1 MLYVGSFPSNDPR
14 VGFVRREYWIS
25 KLRRIFNLKLSVFPS
40 SKNQFLRHLES
51 LNLVTFSSSTS
62 SIFYRILL
70 LTFTTTTTTGC
81 NKLMHHMLSLIT
93 FKIELFFLVAFR
105 QKKMC
110 RNFCFFIT
118 FQYFFSHRETD
129 ESKSRN
135 IDAEKKFR
143 ERNFFT

>member
-51 LNLVTFSSSTS
+51 HNIVTFSSSTS

-93 FKIELFFLVAFR
+93 FKLNFSFQLPFDKKNVQKLLLFYYISIFFLTSWDRWV
-105 QKKMC
+105 QIKK
-110 RNFCFFIT
+110 
-118 FQYFFSHRETD
+118 HRCG
-129 ESKSRN
+129 
-135 IDAEKKFR
+135 KKV
-143 ERNFFT
+143 